1 LRGDAELTISKWFR
15 RYDMKRIILIGLAGA
30 FLLASGVS
38 AQQPGR
44 QHGDTTNAM
53 RGRPMTGAMVR
64 SMMDSA
70 DARLDRLVSAMN
82 KTTGSRKVPAMAA
95 VINELVAQRKMMRM
109 HAMQMMGP
117 DGMMGNGAGGHRNMM
132 QNMRPASPGTVQPPT
147 ASDTAD
153 HAEHHRP

>member
-1 LRGDAELTISKWFR
+1 
-15 RYDMKRIILIGLAGA
+15 MKRIVLIGLSASL
-30 FLLASGVS
+30 LLASGVS

-53 RGRPMTGAMVR
+53 RGRPMTGEMM

-82 KTTGSRKVPAMAA
+82 KTTGSRKVQAMAA

-109 HAMQMMGP
+109 HAMQMMGA
-117 DGMMGNGAGGHRNMM
+117 DGMMGQGAGGGRNM
-132 QNMRPASPGTVQPPT
+132 QNMRPPSR
-147 ASDTAD
+147 DTAATPATPD
-153 HAEHHRP
+153 TAQHHQP